1 MKDSQS
7 LRTPAASAAKVSM
20 AAALAAGMAIAT
32 PTTAFATGENQD
44 VSAASEN
51 ASDSY
56 YYIGDSSY
64 GLSTYLSEA
73 VAQGCTKIHVGTS
86 FTDKGTVTIPS
97 SIAELSGYSEGWFS
111 SGPKT
116 VDFGYSYKMTVVF
129 PSGSD
134 IAVDRIN
141 FYKRNSSDAE
151 GAYVEVQKG
160 AVVHFSNCSFSNTPV
175 VNGTAVF
182 ENCTFATGQIENNG
196 SVTYTGS
203 TKEPEN
209 IGKPAEA
216 YQGLAFSFTS
226 GKEFS
231 SAVQGSQVSQTLPF
245 ELKGTK
251 AADAKVAAKVLD
263 QDGAEVK
270 GLNASVSDGKVSLTG
285 TAPAAGSYSV
295 AVSASAAKEDGSA
308 DSASETLSFVV
319 QEQIQVR
326 LSGDL
331 QCFVVNGTS
340 AQSSEYEVMA
350 TSTGGGGSSSTSQS
364 NFLKPEVKEGTG
376 EWEDWNTFATRNSDA
391 EISFSISPEGS
402 GMEVSSVAYDTVYV
416 TGTPQTPGTYYI
428 TATVTSG
435 ARSQQSSSVEMRI
448 YADDQTLQQ
457 RMDAL
462 SEGTSSWDMEP
473 YEISETGNAV
483 VPVGLHDIYGSHESG
498 VYGIIGKGENGNFG
512 TETLTIPAGAD
523 VTLHNMKIYS
533 SVKIV
538 VEKGGKLTLDDSV
551 AYGAVEVNGGTLSAR
566 NSSSFVNQ
574 ITLNDGS
581 ALENAEIRSHA
592 NYLTDGNYKVEA
604 PMAPVQ
610 TNGTVTVKGTCSIE
624 GEGIVSSKDAQTG
637 LIVNGGKLVID
648 QGATL
653 KATGGSVDLDNGN
666 GGAGIVLNG
675 GSIIGDGQLGAQ
687 GGSVGMGGGNGGAGI
702 AGEGMVAVSVLK
714 ATGGNTVGEND
725 AAMGAPGNAGN
736 GIDPKVLVSKATQV
750 ESKGGTGVNP
760 GSSEY
765 SVYEENAGG
774 GSGSDGDKGPGS
786 DNGSENGSGSGSGN
800 NGGAGSD
807 NGSGNGSSG
816 GSAGSGSG
824 SDSDNGS
831 GENGGDTASGSGDG
845 NGSNANSEGEKA
857 SGNEGSSQTANLPAT
872 GDAAPLGAAA
882 ALAVVA
888 ASGVAVARRKLDR

>member
-1 MKDSQS
+1 
-7 LRTPAASAAKVSM
+7 
-20 AAALAAGMAIAT
+20 
-32 PTTAFATGENQD
+32 
-44 VSAASEN
+44 
-51 ASDSY
+51 
-56 YYIGDSSY
+56 
-64 GLSTYLSEA
+64 
-73 VAQGCTKIHVGTS
+73 
-86 FTDKGTVTIPS
+86 
-97 SIAELSGYSEGWFS
+97 
-111 SGPKT
+111 
-116 VDFGYSYKMTVVF
+116 
-129 PSGSD
+129 
-134 IAVDRIN
+134 
-141 FYKRNSSDAE
+141 
-151 GAYVEVQKG
+151 
-160 AVVHFSNCSFSNTPV
+160 
-175 VNGTAVF
+175 
-182 ENCTFATGQIENNG
+182 
-196 SVTYTGS
+196 
-203 TKEPEN
+203 
-209 IGKPAEA
+209 
-216 YQGLAFSFTS
+216 
-226 GKEFS
+226 
-231 SAVQGSQVSQTLPF
+231 
-245 ELKGTK
+245 
-251 AADAKVAAKVLD
+251 
-263 QDGAEVK
+263 
-270 GLNASVSDGKVSLTG
+270 
-285 TAPAAGSYSV
+285 
-295 AVSASAAKEDGSA
+295 
-308 DSASETLSFVV
+308 
-319 QEQIQVR
+319 
-326 LSGDL
+326 
-331 QCFVVNGTS
+331 
-340 AQSSEYEVMA
+340 
-350 TSTGGGGSSSTSQS
+350 
-364 NFLKPEVKEGTG
+364 
-376 EWEDWNTFATRNSDA
+376 
-391 EISFSISPEGS
+391 
-402 GMEVSSVAYDTVYV
+402 MEVSSVAYDTVYV
-416 TGTPQTPGTYYI
+416 TGTPQTPGTYHI

-435 ARSQQSSSVEMRI
+435 ARNQQSSSVEMRI

-551 AYGAVEVNGGTLSAR
+551 AYGAVEVNGGTLSAK

-581 ALENAEIRSHA
+581 ALEDAEIRSHA

-604 PMAPVQ
+604 PTAPVQ

-637 LIVNGGKLVID
+637 MIVNGGKLVID

-666 GGAGIVLNG
+666 GGAGIMLNG
-675 GSIIGDGQLGAQ
+675 GSIIGDGQLEAQ

-702 AGEGMVAVSVLK
+702 AGEGIVAVSTLK

-774 GSGSDGDKGPGS
+774 GSGSDGDKGPDSG
-786 DNGSENGSGSGSGN
+786 NGSGSGDSSGD
-800 NGGAGSD
+800 GSD
-807 NGSGNGSSG
+807 AGNDSSADTGNGSGD
-816 GSAGSGSG
+816 AG
-824 SDSDNGS
+824 
-831 GENGGDTASGSGDG
+831 NGGDANASDDASGADA
-845 NGSNANSEGEKA
+845 GSKGEE
-857 SGNEGSSQTANLPAT
+857 SNDDSSQAASLPAT

-882 ALAVVA
+882 ALAVMA